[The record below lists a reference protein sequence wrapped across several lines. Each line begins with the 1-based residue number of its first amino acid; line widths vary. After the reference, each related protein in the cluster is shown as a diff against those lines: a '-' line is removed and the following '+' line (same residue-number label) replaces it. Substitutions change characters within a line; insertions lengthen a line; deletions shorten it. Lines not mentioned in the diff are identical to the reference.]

1 MASSHQTPHDAAPIS
16 RGGHALCSVSVYLQR
31 VHCPAVLRQRRHHRL
46 HWNKWWCKRVPMG
59 VQVWVQVSVFVSEEY
74 CMYAH
79 QYGLKVHV
87 NRQIKERYPI
97 PYFFNHVER
106 Y

>member
-1 MASSHQTPHDAAPIS
+1 
-16 RGGHALCSVSVYLQR
+16 
-31 VHCPAVLRQRRHHRL
+31 
-46 HWNKWWCKRVPMG
+46 MG